1 MTKVCSKCGVEKD
14 IEEFGIQLTHKDGR
28 CSQCRACGAAAARE
42 RRRNPPPPKP
52 VAKEGYKFCQC
63 CGAEL
68 PLDNFKKHK
77 YTKDGFDTTCR
88 PCANKKNR
96 EALAK
101 RRDSHLANRRE
112 YYKNNIE
119 KERKRVR
126 DWHRENYEK
135 CYPSYVRWR
144 QENKERRRAWGR
156 EYFRKLKAE
165 SPEYNIAKRIRSRVH
180 ALGKGIVKSKATLEL
195 IGCTLEEFRAHIEN
209 QFVEGMNW
217 DNFCTKEV
225 HMDHWKP
232 IYEFDMLNERDVLI
246 CFNYRNYRPLFA
258 IDNLRKNKKW
268 SEADEI
274 EWLKVMQPFIT
285 ELDKELSTPVS
296 A

>member
-14 IEEFGIQLTHKDGR
+14 IEEFGQSTTSKDGKY
-28 CSQCRACGAAAARE
+28 SQCRVCVATTARE
-42 RRRNPPPPKP
+42 RRRNPLPPKP

-77 YTKDGFDTTCR
+77 HTRDGFDTTCR
-88 PCANKKNR
+88 PCANKKNK
-96 EALAK
+96 EAIA
-101 RRDSHLANRRE
+101 RRKDSHLANRRE
-112 YYKNNIE
+112 HYRNNIE
-119 KERKRVR
+119 RERRRAR

-135 CYPSYVRWR
+135 CHANYVKWVANNRDYVRS
-144 QENKERRRAWGR
+144 WGR
-156 EYFRKLKAE
+156 DYFRKLKIE
-165 SPEYNIAKRIRSRVH
+165 SPEYNIAKRIRCRVH

-209 QFVEGMNW
+209 QFVEGMSW

-285 ELDKELSTPVS
+285 ELNNELSTPVS